1 VGVAIVGSPEQV
13 AAKLRAYQALGI
25 STFILSGYP
34 HLEECRRFGE
44 MVMPLLRRRADRDG
58 GVAIETLS
66 SGVAPV
72 T

>member
-1 VGVAIVGSPEQV
+1 
-13 AAKLRAYQALGI
+13 LRAYQALGV

-44 MVMPLLRRRADRDG
+44 LVMPLLRASAAAPVTARAEFARS
-58 GVAIETLS
+58 E
-66 SGVAPV
+66 GVAPV